1 MNFEE
6 CSKPFLIEPGVRYF
20 LNETL
25 KQCNQFKNKYNNI
38 LFNIS
43 LFIFFL
49 FILGTILLY
58 KYKGKLTFA
67 EKEIQNR
74 EKQQYILE
82 KIKNFQEAK
91 RQASQ
96 ELISGLP
103 TWENEF
109 GLIHKNN

>member
-1 MNFEE
+1 M
-6 CSKPFLIEPGVRYF
+6 
-20 LNETL
+20 
-25 KQCNQFKNKYNNI
+25 
-38 LFNIS
+38 
-43 LFIFFL
+43 FIFFL